1 MHPAGAVLVA
11 KTEIEEAWDGDI
23 FCCCVAL
30 ACCDVRTR
38 QQRWSAPF
46 FPLSMMCMNKEGLRQ
61 QDT

>member
-46 FPLSMMCMNKEGLRQ
+46 FSFIHDVYE
-61 QDT
+61 